1 MVNLESLGWLRI
13 SSWIALGLLVVNSI
27 FWVGFLDGPVTGKGD
42 RFQIHWV
49 PAIVFAWFLVAS
61 AVLHFRRDKG
71 VRLSKPYPRS
81 TRDLD

>member
-1 MVNLESLGWLRI
+1 MVNVNAQEWLRM
-13 SSWIALGLLVVNSI
+13 SRWIALGLLLVNSI
-27 FWVGFLDGPVTGKGD
+27 FWVGFLDGPVTGNDD

-49 PAIVFAWFLVAS
+49 PMVVFAWFVVSS

-71 VRLSKPYPRS
+71 IRLSQSYPRS